1 MDAVALAAVVGL
13 AYIGKQMTDTPPPAQ
28 VPKQVPVA
36 IDTQVAQPPIGRK
49 ETIQS
54 FRDIVPDATRHTYGQ
69 PVYNT
74 TSRENVSNTM
84 KNLSPNPWTR
94 VGPGLGVGPD
104 VPAAGGFH
112 QYIREIPVNPNE
124 ERLTQLPGRVQAP
137 PMAPV
142 TRGTDVSFEFAKNRP
157 DQVYTRAP
165 MPGSATIRAP
175 EGRSRFVKG
184 SRSTIKDQ
192 TIGRETDLLG
202 APLIIANNP
211 MNSAYMV
218 TGNQS
223 LDRKDARAKP
233 HRAGNPGNMNVRAH
247 PLGAHGMLT
256 GTKSD
261 QNSVP
266 VVQGAAP
273 IPNGYI
279 RTAVQE
285 VNPYKDTPNALGTS
299 DALTLAKRQ
308 LKDNVYNHTF
318 SE

>member
-13 AYIGKQMTDTPPPAQ
+13 AYIGKQMTDAPPTQ
-28 VPKQVPVA
+28 VPKQVPVT

-49 ETIQS
+49 ETTPS

-74 TSRENVSNTM
+74 ASRENVTNTM

-104 VPAAGGFH
+104 VPATGGFH
-112 QYIREIPVNPNE
+112 QYIREIPVNP
-124 ERLTQLPGRVQAP
+124 T
-137 PMAPV
+137 APV
-142 TRGTDVSFEFAKNRP
+142 ARGTDGSFEFAKNRP

-165 MPGSATIRAP
+165 MPGSAVIRAP

-266 VVQGAAP
+266 MIQGAAP

-279 RTAVQE
+279 RTAIQE
-285 VNPYKDTPNALGTS
+285 VNPYKDTPNALATGDS
-299 DALTLAKRQ
+299 LTIAKRQ